1 MDHRPSCPLTRS
13 SLLPALENLAKVL
26 PLQPRNGG
34 CLIETVLQNYMR
46 WQGTVH
52 QFSAFFRETRWRS
65 DGDWLTKGEP
75 PQSRDI
81 MICLT
86 HWGAIRGVRVRDS
99 WLPFGERVCRRVGP
113 MEAVTV
119 EEAALRITDR
129 SLLPVLLALFILRL
143 RVTAL
148 LPRNVAVILLQMIRP
163 SRFFTP

>member
-1 MDHRPSCPLTRS
+1 
-13 SLLPALENLAKVL
+13 
-26 PLQPRNGG
+26 
-34 CLIETVLQNYMR
+34 
-46 WQGTVH
+46 
-52 QFSAFFRETRWRS
+52 
-65 DGDWLTKGEP
+65 
-75 PQSRDI
+75 
-81 MICLT
+81 
-86 HWGAIRGVRVRDS
+86 
-99 WLPFGERVCRRVGP
+99 